1 MGVLTAGARVVGICS
16 PAIRAHG
23 MVAETCSGRIT
34 GTLFAVTT
42 NSLNRLHRLLLAGG
56 LVSTGC
62 GEPPAVGP
70 APPPMT
76 GATPFM
82 VPPLQRPPLQ
92 AAEAAVLADDQDII
106 GIVVNGAARAYSTR
120 AMSAMRYHVVN
131 DSIAGTSAT
140 VTYCDRTDCV
150 KVFGLKGAADPLSLS
165 IAGWNGEELV
175 LALDG
180 RTYSQ
185 TSEEIP
191 LEPLPYQRMTWKEW
205 RELHPET
212 LVFANPGAGA
222 GNATESGRGQ

>member
-1 MGVLTAGARVVGICS
+1 M
-16 PAIRAHG
+16 
-23 MVAETCSGRIT
+23 
-34 GTLFAVTT
+34 TT
-42 NSLNRLHRLLLAGG
+42 NILNRRLWSFLVSGLL
-56 LVSTGC
+56 STGC

-92 AAEAAVLADDQDII
+92 VAEVAELADDQDII

-150 KVFGLKGAADPLSLS
+150 KVFGLKGAAEPLTLS
-165 IAGWNGEELV
+165 TAGWSGEELV

-180 RTYSQ
+180 RTYPQ

-212 LVFANPGAGA
+212 LVFANPVAGV
-222 GNATESGRGQ
+222 GNATESGGGE